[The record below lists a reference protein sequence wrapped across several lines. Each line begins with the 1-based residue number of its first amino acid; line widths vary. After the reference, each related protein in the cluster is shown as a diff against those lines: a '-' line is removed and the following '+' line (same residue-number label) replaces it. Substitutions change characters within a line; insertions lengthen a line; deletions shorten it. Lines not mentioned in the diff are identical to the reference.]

1 MLRYGWSVSSTACR
15 RALWVMPFGF
25 FSPSFAVLFSGV
37 ARRHMCA
44 KSSVARFAIAGP
56 TSPMRWSMKGG
67 CRLWLYGD

>member
-1 MLRYGWSVSSTACR
+1 M
-15 RALWVMPFGF
+15 
-25 FSPSFAVLFSGV
+25 LFSGV

-67 CRLWLYGD
+67 CRLRLYVD